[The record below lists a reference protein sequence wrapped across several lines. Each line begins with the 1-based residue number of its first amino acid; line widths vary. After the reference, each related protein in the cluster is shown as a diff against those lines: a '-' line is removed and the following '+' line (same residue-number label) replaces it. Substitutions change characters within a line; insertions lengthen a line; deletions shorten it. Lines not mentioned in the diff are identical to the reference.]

1 MDEVGQKLKAARIE
15 KGLTIDDLQ
24 QKTKIQKRYLIA
36 IEEGQFDQLPG
47 DFYVRAFVKQ
57 YSEEVGLDSNELLNE
72 YDASLK
78 SDEAAIVEN
87 ESINNQTRKS
97 RDEEDPR
104 MEMIKK
110 YLPQGIVILLV
121 VVILGAIFGIATQ
134 NKHSNKTS
142 IPDQSQVVKKE
153 TKKNSKDADTNKKTS
168 KTTDT
173 KTTTKEKN
181 KSSKKKDTDKI
192 SITKSD
198 EASGT
203 FEVKNISESNRK
215 MVLSGINA
223 QAWVQVTIDGQ
234 SAWQGA
240 LDAGNEQEVE
250 IPEGAQSIEVQTGN
264 APETAIS
271 IGGKKVNTENT
282 EDTSIVQTYTFNIVE

>member
-1 MDEVGQKLKAARIE
+1 MDEIGQKLKAARIE

-72 YDASLK
+72 YDASLQ
-78 SDEAAIVEN
+78 SDKATIVEN
-87 ESINNQTRKS
+87 ESANNQTRKS

-134 NKHSNKTS
+134 NKHSNKTN

-153 TKKNSKDADTNKKTS
+153 TNKDNKDTNKKAS
-168 KTTDT
+168 KKTDT

-181 KSSKKKDTDKI
+181 KSNKNKDNNKI
-192 SITKSD
+192 AITKSD
-198 EASGT
+198 DASGT
-203 FEVKNISESNRK
+203 FEVKNISENNRK

-240 LDAGNEQEVE
+240 LDAGNKQEVE
-250 IPEGAQSIEVQTGN
+250 IPEGAQSIVVQTGN

-271 IGGKKVNTENT
+271 ISGKKVNTENT